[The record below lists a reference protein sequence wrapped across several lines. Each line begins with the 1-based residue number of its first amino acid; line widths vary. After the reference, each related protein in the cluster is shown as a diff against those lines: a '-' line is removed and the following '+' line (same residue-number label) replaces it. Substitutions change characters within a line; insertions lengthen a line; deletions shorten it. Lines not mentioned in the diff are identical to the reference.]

1 MRPVPVSNRRS
12 MNRFRFSVNVPKAS
26 ILGFLLLAAVS
37 WAYILSG
44 DSGLYKIF
52 QAESWM
58 GAWDFVK
65 ELLGVGVEGTPAF
78 LSGESWRNAIA
89 LSIQTLAM
97 SVLAMAIAGIGVLFT
112 FLPAAR
118 NVANGEL
125 GGGPSKAGSVA
136 YYVLRALFVFTRAV
150 PELIWALLIVFT
162 LRPGI
167 LPGALALA
175 IHNYG
180 ILGKLS
186 AEVVENLDT
195 RPSRALRVAGASQ
208 PQMLLYGVLPQV
220 LPQFMTY
227 LLYRWE
233 VVIRTTIVVGFVAA
247 GGLGQE
253 FRLRMSWF
261 HYDDVTLILI
271 CYLVLVIIVDVS
283 AMGLRRLAR

>member
-1 MRPVPVSNRRS
+1 MRRVPADNRRL
-12 MNRFRFSVNVPKAS
+12 MNRLRFLVDVPRAS
-26 ILGFLLLAAVS
+26 ILGFFLLATVS
-37 WAYILSG
+37 WAYLLFG
-44 DSGLYKIF
+44 DSGVNEIF
-52 QAESWM
+52 QAESWI
-58 GAWDFVK
+58 GAWGFVK
-65 ELLGVGVEGTPAF
+65 ELLGIGVEGTPAF
-78 LSGESWRNAIA
+78 LDGESWRNAIT

-97 SVLAMAIAGIGVLFT
+97 SVLAMAIAGTGVLFT

-118 NVANGEL
+118 NVATGEL

-150 PELIWALLIVFT
+150 PELIWALLIVFV

-195 RPSRALRVAGASQ
+195 RPARALRVAGASQ
-208 PQMLLYGVLPQV
+208 SQMLLYGVLPQV

-261 HYDDVTLILI
+261 HYDEVMLILI

-283 AMGLRRLAR
+283 AMVLRRLAR